1 MFLACRGQRAN
12 RKHVEI
18 AKVGGGV
25 HAKTDVTD
33 IAAADD
39 RRRIVSNHSYAP
51 AALHR
56 PADVRDGSLPDM
68 PALSC
73 DVRFSNR
80 PLGVKRFQALHL
92 LRCRCRSRARA
103 SLRNRHQGPSIMGSE
118 DEVERSKGRPCRR
131 FEGRSKRTCELT
143 SSIVPRGTSFH
154 RVVEL
159 EFPPVGFDPVS
170 SCRCGFSGPSEF
182 GAINP
187 DAVHDHG
194 QATGQGDNRLFDPAP
209 FGNLH
214 CPGLEPGPLR

>member
-1 MFLACRGQRAN
+1 MSPFHPESRRGSER
-12 RKHVEI
+12 
-18 AKVGGGV
+18 
-25 HAKTDVTD
+25 
-33 IAAADD
+33 
-39 RRRIVSNHSYAP
+39 
-51 AALHR
+51 
-56 PADVRDGSLPDM
+56 VRMSASLIGRLGSSAFRLP
-68 PALSC
+68 
-73 DVRFSNR
+73 
-80 PLGVKRFQALHL
+80 PLLF
-92 LRCRCRSRARA
+92 RCLSRARA

-154 RVVEL
+154 RVAEL

-170 SCRCGFSGPSEF
+170 SCRCGFSDPSEF

-209 FGNLH
+209 FGNH